1 MLNFRYTPALLLLSF
16 CFLSACELINPDEQ
30 IPSYVQI
37 DSVNVTTVFTTQG
50 TAKHNIFDAWVVH
63 NGLVVATVP
72 IPCTVPVLQDKGN
85 IVSILPGIKESG
97 TSTNR
102 SIYPFF
108 EAVDLEID
116 FNGDGAVYSFNENDI
131 VFEYKDNVKFLW
143 LEDFESETVSLQEI
157 NQDSAPF
164 SRTKNPSK
172 VFEGE
177 GSFEVKLSQTDT
189 IMSVQGFNYFYGTDF
204 NIGSPTYLELHY
216 KNDINMQVGFA
227 YKSPEGVVQYN
238 QPHLYLRET
247 DTWKK
252 VYINMTDLVAL
263 LNDEAGI
270 RVYFAAVI
278 PKDKAEA
285 EIQLDNIKLL
295 TFE

>member
-1 MLNFRYTPALLLLSF
+1 MLNFRFASAIILFSISLLG
-16 CFLSACELINPDEQ
+16 ACELINPDEQ
-30 IPSYVQI
+30 VPSYVRI
-37 DSVNVTTVFTTQG
+37 DSVDVETNLSTQG
-50 TAKHNIFDAWVVH
+50 TAKHNIFDAWVIH

-72 IPCTVPVLQDKGN
+72 IPATVPVLQDKGT

-108 EAVDLEID
+108 DAVDLEIE
-116 FNGDGAVYSFNENDI
+116 FNGDGAIYAFNEKDI
-131 VFEYKDNVKFLW
+131 VFKYKDNVKFLW
-143 LEDFESETVSLQEI
+143 LEDFESETISLQEI

-164 SRTKNPSK
+164 TRTKSPSK

-177 GSFEVKLSQTDT
+177 ASFSVKLTQNDT
-189 IMSVQGFNYFYGTDF
+189 IMSVQGFNYFSGSDF
-204 NIGSPTYLELHY
+204 NLGSPTFLEMHY
-216 KNDINMQVGFA
+216 KNEINMQVGFA
-227 YKSPEGVVQYN
+227 YRSPEGVVQYN

-247 DTWKK
+247 DEWKK
-252 VYINMTDLVAL
+252 VYVNMTDLVAL
-263 LNDEAGI
+263 LNNEAGI

-278 PKDKAEA
+278 PFDVAEA
-285 EIQLDNIKLL
+285 EILLDNIKLI

>member
-1 MLNFRYTPALLLLSF
+1 MPNFKYATALLLISF
-16 CFLSACELINPDEQ
+16 CFLSSCELINPDEQ
-30 IPSYVQI
+30 IPSYVKI
-37 DSVNVTTVFTTQG
+37 DSVNVTTDITTQG

-108 EAVDLEID
+108 DAVDVEIGFNNDGAIYD
-116 FNGDGAVYSFNENDI
+116 FNQDDI
-131 VFEYKDNVKFLW
+131 VFKYKDNVKFLW
-143 LEDFESETVSLQEI
+143 LEDFESETVSIQEI

-164 SRTKNPSK
+164 SRTKSPNN

-177 GSFEVKLSQTDT
+177 ASFQIKLTQTDT
-189 IMSVQGFNYFYGTDF
+189 IMSVQGFNYFSGSEF
-204 NIGSPTYLELHY
+204 NIGSPTFLEMHY

-227 YKSPEGVVQYN
+227 YKSPEGVVQYD
-238 QPHLYLRET
+238 QPHLYLRESSE
-247 DTWKK
+247 WKK

-270 RVYFAAVI
+270 RVYFAAII
-278 PKDKAEA
+278 PTDKSEA
-285 EIQLDNIKLL
+285 EILLDNIKLL